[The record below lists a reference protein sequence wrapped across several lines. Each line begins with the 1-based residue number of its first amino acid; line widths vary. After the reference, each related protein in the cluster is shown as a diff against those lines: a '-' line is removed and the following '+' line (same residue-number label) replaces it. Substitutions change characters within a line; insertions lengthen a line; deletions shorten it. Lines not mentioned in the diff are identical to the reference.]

1 MKSCNCPNCGA
12 PITSYICEY
21 CDTVL
26 DTEAYLAEKR
36 RLQELKDQQQ
46 RIEED
51 LRNTQLRMALQ
62 SQNQMIQQSYGI
74 YSSPFQSLQAN
85 QSDLLKLQLLNCIA
99 NTRDQL
105 VNGMSNVCCTYP
117 NHY

>member
-1 MKSCNCPNCGA
+1 MKSRNCPNCGA

-26 DTEAYLAEKR
+26 DSEAYLAEKR

-46 RIEED
+46 RIEKD
-51 LRNTQLRMALQ
+51 LRDAQLRMALQ
-62 SQNQMIQQSYGI
+62 SQTQMIQQSYGT

-85 QSDLLKLQLLNCIA
+85 QADLLQLQLLNCIA

-105 VNGMSNVCCTYP
+105 TNGLSNVCCTYP